1 MRDLEER
8 LAVRQLQSLLRVQSL
23 KRKCKFAPN
32 LNFNVSNG
40 NVSLLK
46 MHTKSQTEMLSLI
59 IKSNFSILNSVLIA
73 AEELTLSC
81 SLKI

>member
-32 LNFNVSNG
+32 A
-40 NVSLLK
+40 
-46 MHTKSQTEMLSLI
+46 KSQRLKRKCNHFV
-59 IKSNFSILNSVLIA
+59 IKSNFSI
-73 AEELTLSC
+73 T
-81 SLKI
+81 